1 MNAAVVLPLPGAD
14 LRPPAPAP
22 RPDAGLSSDA
32 IRFQLASILRSE
44 GFARAQRMRRFLTF
58 VVEECLAGRS
68 GQVCEYTVGV
78 AVFGRGESFEPALD
92 PIVRN
97 DARRLRQKLLEYYQS
112 SRRKGGDEIVIDM
125 PKGSYVPVFKRA
137 SRSSKSGHEY
147 RLTITLTRISDGAEI
162 WTTHHEY

>member
-1 MNAAVVLPLPGAD
+1 MNAAVVLPLPAAD
-14 LRPPAPAP
+14 LRPPVPAQ
-22 RPDAGLSSDA
+22 RADAGFSPDA

-44 GFARAQRMRRFLTF
+44 GFVRAQRMRRFLTF
-58 VVEECLAGRS
+58 VVEEHLAGRS
-68 GQVCEYTVGV
+68 GQLCEYTVGV
-78 AVFGRGESFEPALD
+78 SVFGRGESFEPAVD

-125 PKGSYVPVFKRA
+125 PKGSYVPVFKRG

-162 WTTHHEY
+162 WTTNHEY